1 MGVAFFDERQKKMAD
16 KPVAAVA
23 VAAAPVSSGVTP
35 PPGAPPG
42 GHMSNQAH
50 CGIVT
55 ILIAVFLFPCVC
67 CCPCDS
73 VTVYVAPDGTKYLPT
88 GAPYQPCACQCNN

>member
-1 MGVAFFDERQKKMAD
+1 MGELSKTHRGNMAD
-16 KPVAAVA
+16 KQPVAAVA
-23 VAAAPVSSGVTP
+23 VAATTGGVQA

-42 GHMSNQAH
+42 GVMVNQAH

-55 ILIAVFLFPCVC
+55 ILIGIFLFPCVC

-73 VTVYVAPDGTKYLPT
+73 VTVYQAPDGSKWLPT
-88 GAPYQPCACQCNN
+88 GAPYMPCACQCNN